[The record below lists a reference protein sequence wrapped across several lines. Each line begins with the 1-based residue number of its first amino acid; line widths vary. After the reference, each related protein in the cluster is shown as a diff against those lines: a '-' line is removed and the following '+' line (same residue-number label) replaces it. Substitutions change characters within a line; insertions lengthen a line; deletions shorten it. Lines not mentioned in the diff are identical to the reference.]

1 MDKSILEKYDKL
13 KDYLRGLGSVAVAF
27 SSGVDSTFLL
37 YAAVDALGEA
47 ALAVTAVSYL
57 FPVREKNESE
67 DFCKKL
73 GVKQIQLQ
81 VDELSV
87 EGFAANPKDRCYI
100 CKKDLFSKII
110 DSAHSNGV
118 DYVVEGSN
126 LDDEGDYRP
135 GLKAIAELQVKSPL
149 REIGF
154 TKAEIRAL
162 SKEFGLATADKPSF
176 ACLASRFPYGETIS
190 ADKLVMVDKGEQLL
204 LDEGFRQFRVRI
216 HGDNLARIEL
226 LPEDMNRM
234 LDEELRNRIYD
245 NFKAFGFAYVSL
257 DLKGYRM
264 GSMNEVLKNK

>member
-1 MDKSILEKYDKL
+1 MDKNILEKYDKL

-100 CKKDLFSKII
+100 CKTP
-110 DSAHSNGV
+110 A
-118 DYVVEGSN
+118 
-126 LDDEGDYRP
+126 
-135 GLKAIAELQVKSPL
+135 
-149 REIGF
+149 
-154 TKAEIRAL
+154 
-162 SKEFGLATADKPSF
+162 
-176 ACLASRFPYGETIS
+176 
-190 ADKLVMVDKGEQLL
+190 
-204 LDEGFRQFRVRI
+204 
-216 HGDNLARIEL
+216 
-226 LPEDMNRM
+226 
-234 LDEELRNRIYD
+234 
-245 NFKAFGFAYVSL
+245 
-257 DLKGYRM
+257 
-264 GSMNEVLKNK
+264 

>member
-1 MDKSILEKYDKL
+1 
-13 KDYLRGLGSVAVAF
+13 
-27 SSGVDSTFLL
+27 
-37 YAAVDALGEA
+37 
-47 ALAVTAVSYL
+47 
-57 FPVREKNESE
+57 
-67 DFCKKL
+67 
-73 GVKQIQLQ
+73 
-81 VDELSV
+81 
-87 EGFAANPKDRCYI
+87 
-100 CKKDLFSKII
+100 LFSKII
-110 DSAHSNGV
+110 AVSKDNGV

-226 LPEDMNRM
+226 LPEDINRM